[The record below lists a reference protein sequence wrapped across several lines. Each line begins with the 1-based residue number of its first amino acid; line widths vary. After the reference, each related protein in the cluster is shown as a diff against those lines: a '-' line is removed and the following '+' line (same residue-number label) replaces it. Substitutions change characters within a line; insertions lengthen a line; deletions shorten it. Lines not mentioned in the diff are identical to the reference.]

1 MLTNQ
6 SFWKAPHRVAFAV
19 MAVTLLF
26 VGSSGGGANAS
37 ERLNI
42 AFINVSKPPAF
53 WSRVAE
59 MMKDAANDLEIDL
72 TIYESHGDQAKM
84 ISLAQKVG
92 ALPRKPDALIVVNE
106 RQAGGPMI
114 EAAAKANIP
123 VFLIFS
129 VFAGKDARYYGR
141 PRQKIPQWIGSLR
154 PSHEDAGYAIAH
166 ALVKHGKKQFGM
178 KLRMIAIGG
187 NGVTLAATDR
197 ETGMRRALKESG
209 GVDLVALERAE
220 WRRDMARTQT
230 LRLLRLQKDIRLI
243 WTANDDMAL
252 GATDAVNA
260 AGLVPGKDIL
270 IGGLNWSKIGLAKV
284 RNRERAVNVGG
295 HYMGGAWALV
305 MLFDY
310 FHGVDFADEDVEMVF
325 NMGTFDGS
333 NLPATSKLKFKDI
346 DFRKFSKVLNPELKK
361 YRFNID
367 AIVDEILDHKS
378 Q

>member
-1 MLTNQ
+1 
-6 SFWKAPHRVAFAV
+6 
-19 MAVTLLF
+19 
-26 VGSSGGGANAS
+26 
-37 ERLNI
+37 
-42 AFINVSKPPAF
+42 
-53 WSRVAE
+53 
-59 MMKDAANDLEIDL
+59 
-72 TIYESHGDQAKM
+72 
-84 ISLAQKVG
+84 
-92 ALPRKPDALIVVNE
+92 
-106 RQAGGPMI
+106 
-114 EAAAKANIP
+114 
-123 VFLIFS
+123 
-129 VFAGKDARYYGR
+129 
-141 PRQKIPQWIGSLR
+141 
-154 PSHEDAGYAIAH
+154 
-166 ALVKHGKKQFGM
+166 
-178 KLRMIAIGG
+178 MIAIGG

-284 RNRERAVNVGG
+284 RNREWAVNVGG